1 MTLNRRYQ
9 DPLAEFDRSTAEE
22 IKKYKWIESER
33 AGQDI
38 GWERARQE
46 WLQKHFPSWKRQRW
60 QNAIAEALQS
70 DEACL
75 N

>member
-22 IKKYKWIESER
+22 ITKYKWTESER
-33 AGQDI
+33 IGQDI
-38 GWERARQE
+38 GWERARAE
-46 WLQKHFPSWKRQRW
+46 WLQKHFPAWKQKRW
-60 QNAIAEALQS
+60 QHAIAEAIQFAPS
-70 DEACL
+70 L

>member
-38 GWERARQE
+38 GWERAQQE
-46 WLQKHFPSWKRQRW
+46 WLQKHFPAWKQKRW
-60 QNAIAEALQS
+60 QNAIAEAIQFAAS
-70 DEACL
+70 L

>member
-1 MTLNRRYQ
+1 MTNIRRYQ

-22 IKKYKWIESER
+22 ITKYKWIESER

-46 WLQKHFPSWKRQRW
+46 WLQKHFGAWKQQRW
-60 QNAIAEALQS
+60 QHAIAEALQFDTS
-70 DEACL
+70 L

>member
-22 IKKYKWIESER
+22 IKKYNWIESEKV
-33 AGQDI
+33 GKDI

-46 WLQKHFPSWKRQRW
+46 WLQKHFPAWKRQRW
-60 QNAIAEALQS
+60 QNAIAEAMQS
-70 DEACL
+70 DASL

>member
-33 AGQDI
+33 LGLDI

-46 WLQKHFPSWKRQRW
+46 WLQKHFPAWKQTRW
-60 QNAIAEALQS
+60 QRAIAEAVQFGAS
-70 DEACL
+70 L